1 MVEAL
6 RSAARKYS
14 CDARLT
20 ITGDGSAATR
30 AFADGRR
37 FDVYPRRELTPLQYR
52 MLSTQPDMIH
62 DYARHL
68 AARFRDEGATHV
80 AVYARAHASLNGRPS
95 QLLIDPNV
103 DLAKQ
108 SDGLS
113 PKPWIAALQGR

>member
-1 MVEAL
+1 
-6 RSAARKYS
+6 
-14 CDARLT
+14 
-20 ITGDGSAATR
+20 
-30 AFADGRR
+30 
-37 FDVYPRRELTPLQYR
+37 

-68 AARFRDEGATHV
+68 AARFRDEGAIHV
-80 AVYARAHASLNGRPS
+80 EVHARAYASLNGRRS